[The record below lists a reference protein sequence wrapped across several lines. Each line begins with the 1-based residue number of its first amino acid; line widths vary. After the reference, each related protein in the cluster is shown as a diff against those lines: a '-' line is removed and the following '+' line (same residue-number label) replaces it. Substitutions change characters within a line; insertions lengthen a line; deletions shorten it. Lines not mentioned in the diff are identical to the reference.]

1 MKYYK
6 LLTALDFIGIAS
18 SSEFKRINPIN
29 GWLLTSDE
37 NQGQFISINNKLYR
51 DFWMQPIS
59 DVSLSYENV
68 NVREITQEEYDTIR
82 KAMQREE
89 EIIIDDDDE
98 EEEVIP
104 VAPSAEELD
113 LMLEYVRNAKIK
125 EMSAACRAAI
135 ENGFDIVL
143 SDGESHHF
151 SLTTQDQLNLMAL
164 SNITDD
170 VIPYHADGE
179 FTQFFSAADI
189 KAIIDGA
196 LKHKTYQTTYYN
208 SLRNYINSL
217 STIEEISEIT
227 YGIAIP
233 EEYKSDVLKV
243 LE

>member
-6 LLTALDFIGIAS
+6 LLTTLDFIGIAS

-59 DVSLSYENV
+59 DVNLSYENV

-82 KAMQREE
+82 KAIQREE
-89 EIIIDDDDE
+89 EIIIDDDE

-125 EMSAACRAAI
+125 EMSATCGAAI

-151 SLTTQDQLNLMAL
+151 SLTTQD
-164 SNITDD
+164 
-170 VIPYHADGE
+170 
-179 FTQFFSAADI
+179 
-189 KAIIDGA
+189 
-196 LKHKTYQTTYYN
+196 
-208 SLRNYINSL
+208 
-217 STIEEISEIT
+217 
-227 YGIAIP
+227 
-233 EEYKSDVLKV
+233 
-243 LE
+243 